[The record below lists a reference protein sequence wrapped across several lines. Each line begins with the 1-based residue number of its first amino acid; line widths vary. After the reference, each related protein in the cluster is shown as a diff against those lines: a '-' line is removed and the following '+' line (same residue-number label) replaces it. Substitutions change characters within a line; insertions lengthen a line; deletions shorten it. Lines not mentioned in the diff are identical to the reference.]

1 MLNSSEKVH
10 RQPSSKIIHS
20 WLQSK
25 LIVICRMLN
34 FLCLSQ
40 IRSIVCFLIS
50 RIVQRQIV
58 YFINQMIWL
67 IRYESNRFSHSI
79 FEFLKHC
86 IRSRYE
92 HCKGQ
97 TVKSMIKSITDYLKY
112 HKTSYSV
119 YETLKYGTLGG
130 YLHGELAK
138 YISVGN
144 YERIGKVFQ
153 ILIFSYREV
162 WTRNF
167 GHFE

>member
-1 MLNSSEKVH
+1 M
-10 RQPSSKIIHS
+10 
-20 WLQSK
+20 
-25 LIVICRMLN
+25 
-34 FLCLSQ
+34 
-40 IRSIVCFLIS
+40 
-50 RIVQRQIV
+50 
-58 YFINQMIWL
+58 
-67 IRYESNRFSHSI
+67 
-79 FEFLKHC
+79 
-86 IRSRYE
+86 
-92 HCKGQ
+92 
-97 TVKSMIKSITDYLKY
+97 
-112 HKTSYSV
+112 